1 VSTDQEPADPQPA
14 DLPEGAELP
23 DDAKLPEGVELPEQ
37 PHDKGKGKDS
47 RIKVI
52 GGHVVSGQSWVNHFQ
67 ARHFIIA
74 FPFAVFRK
82 YADDKASRL
91 SAMLTYYGFISLFP
105 ILLLL
110 TAILQMIL
118 RGNPDLQQ
126 RIIDTIIPEQLRATV
141 EQALTN
147 LPSAGIPLAI
157 GIISL
162 LLAGL
167 GGAYAAYAAV
177 TQILAIP
184 YRKWYGFGPRY
195 IRVIATLL
203 LLIFGAIGLGVL
215 LTVSGREHIPVVGSP
230 AWNFVIALGFLWLLL
245 HFSIKL
251 LAPRKVPLSET
262 WVGVTLASISLLLLI
277 NLAGRLLALIV
288 EQRTAVYGVFAS
300 FIGLLAFAFLMAQ
313 AIVISA
319 EISTV
324 WAWRLWPRS
333 VDIMEYFDAD
343 VRAMQLLANMEER
356 MPRER
361 VSIDFVDDP
370 KDDPDPF
377 KAEWRTRGTG
387 SYGRGKWGERGVVE
401 PLDSGEG
408 DLGSES

>member
-1 VSTDQEPADPQPA
+1 VSSDEQPPNPQPTNS
-14 DLPEGAELP
+14 PKGNEVP
-23 DDAKLPEGVELPEQ
+23 VGVDLPEQ
-37 PHDKGKGKDS
+37 PDPKAKTS
-47 RIKVI
+47 PIKVI
-52 GGHVVSGQSWVNHFQ
+52 GGKVVSGQSWINHFQ
-67 ARHFIIA
+67 ARHFIIG

-141 EQALTN
+141 EQALGN
-147 LPSAGIPLAI
+147 LPSAGLPLAI
-157 GIISL
+157 GIVSL

-167 GGAYAAYAAV
+167 GGAYAAYATV
-177 TQILAIP
+177 TQMLNIP

-195 IRVIATLL
+195 IRVVATLL
-203 LLIFGAIGLGVL
+203 LLIFGAIALGAL
-215 LTVSGREHIPVVGSP
+215 IAVSGRAHIFIISTPG
-230 AWNFVIALGFLWLLL
+230 WNFATAIVFLWLIFY
-245 HFSIKL
+245 FSIKL
-251 LAPRKVPLSET
+251 LAPRKVPLGET
-262 WVGVTLASISLLLLI
+262 WIGCTLASASMMLLI
-277 NLAGRLLALIV
+277 YLAGRLLALMV
-288 EQRTAVYGVFAS
+288 AQRSAVYGVFAT
-300 FIGLLAFAFLMAQ
+300 FIGLLAVAFLMAQ

-333 VDIMEYFDAD
+333 IDIFEYFDAD

-361 VSIDFVDDP
+361 VAITFVDDH

-377 KAEWRTRGTG
+377 KAVWRVRGTG
-387 SYGRGKWGERGVVE
+387 AYGRGNWGERGVADALE
-401 PLDSGEG
+401 PTNS
-408 DLGSES
+408 DLGSAS

>member
-1 VSTDQEPADPQPA
+1 VSSDQQPSQTQ
-14 DLPEGAELP
+14 PSE
-23 DDAKLPEGVELPEQ
+23 LPEGVELPEQ
-37 PHDKGKGKDS
+37 PDDEKTKTS
-47 RIKVI
+47 PIKVI
-52 GGHVVSGQSWVNHFQ
+52 GGRVVNGQSWINHFQ

-118 RGNPDLQQ
+118 SGNPDLQQ

-141 EQALTN
+141 EQALGN
-147 LPSAGIPLAI
+147 LPSAGVPLAI

-162 LLAGL
+162 LLAGM
-167 GGAYAAYAAV
+167 GGAYAAYATV
-177 TQILAIP
+177 TQVLHVP

-195 IRVIATLL
+195 LRVVATLL
-203 LLIFGAIGLGVL
+203 LLIFGAIGLGAL
-215 LTVSGREHIPVVGSP
+215 IAVSGRTHIPVISSTT
-230 AWNFVIALGFLWLLL
+230 WNFVIAVVFLWLLF

-262 WVGVTLASISLLLLI
+262 WIGVTLASVSMLLLI
-277 NLAGRLLALIV
+277 YLAGRLLALIV
-288 EQRTAVYGVFAS
+288 AQRTAVYGVFS
-300 FIGLLAFAFLMAQ
+300 TFIGLLAVAFLMAQ

-333 VDIMEYFDAD
+333 IDIMDYFDAD
-343 VRAMQLLANMEER
+343 IRAMQLLANMEER

-361 VSIDFVDDP
+361 VTIDFIDDP

-387 SYGRGKWGERGVVE
+387 AYGRGEWGERGVA
-401 PLDSGEG
+401 PALDSQDS